1 MKGEGTKHILFGT
14 PSDFHAMC
22 SGDIKAFERL
32 FVSMYPS
39 VCNIANYYLKN
50 EMQSKDI
57 AQESFIKWWDKRNV
71 LRTFAAVKS
80 FLYVTVRNQSLNYLR
95 DHRKEVDIS
104 GVLTEEDDDFDL
116 MVMEEEAIN
125 ALYAAIDRLPAQ
137 SARIMR
143 LVIKGYKNPEIA
155 DQLGISVNSVKTLK
169 YNALNV
175 LRKELNGF
183 GLVLLAWLVF

>member
-1 MKGEGTKHILFGT
+1 
-14 PSDFHAMC
+14 MC

-57 AQESFIKWWDKRNV
+57 AQEAFIKWWDKRNDFKD
-71 LRTFAAVKS
+71 FAAVKS

-143 LVIKGYKNPEIA
+143 LVIKGYKNLEIA

>member
-57 AQESFIKWWDKRNV
+57 AQEAFIKWWDKRNDFKD
-71 LRTFAAVKS
+71 FAAVKS

-116 MVMEEEAIN
+116 M
-125 ALYAAIDRLPAQ
+125 
-137 SARIMR
+137 
-143 LVIKGYKNPEIA
+143 VIKGYKNPEIA

>member
-1 MKGEGTKHILFGT
+1 
-14 PSDFHAMC
+14 
-22 SGDIKAFERL
+22 
-32 FVSMYPS
+32 MYPS

-57 AQESFIKWWDKRNV
+57 AQEAFIKWWDKRNDFKD
-71 LRTFAAVKS
+71 FAAVKS

-143 LVIKGYKNPEIA
+143 LVLKDIRIRR
-155 DQLGISVNSVKTLK
+155 LLISW
-169 YNALNV
+169 
-175 LRKELNGF
+175 EF
-183 GLVLLAWLVF
+183 LLIL

>member
-1 MKGEGTKHILFGT
+1 M
-14 PSDFHAMC
+14 
-22 SGDIKAFERL
+22 
-32 FVSMYPS
+32 FVSIYPS

-57 AQESFIKWWDKRNV
+57 AQEAFIKWWDKRNDFKD
-71 LRTFAAVKS
+71 FAAVKS

-125 ALYAAIDRLPAQ
+125 ALYAAIDRLPPN
-137 SARIMR
+137 
-143 LVIKGYKNPEIA
+143 LP
-155 DQLGISVNSVKTLK
+155 
-169 YNALNV
+169 
-175 LRKELNGF
+175 
-183 GLVLLAWLVF
+183 GL